1 MFDVYA
7 CLTDQHN
14 PWLVALAGVICL
26 FAAWTALSLTDR
38 ARAAVGRGRA
48 LWTAAGALA
57 TGGGIWATH
66 FVAMLAFQPDMPI
79 GYDLG
84 VTALSV
90 ALAVGLTGAGLGVNL
105 RGGLL
110 PALGG
115 GGLMGAAIG
124 AMHYTGMA
132 AVRAPATL
140 SYDPRFVVASLIIGG
155 AGAAAALALTS
166 GPLTAG
172 PLTAG
177 PLTAGPLTGERGGLK
192 RRVAAAGL
200 LTAGICGLH
209 FTAMAA
215 VRLIPTEALLVPSTT
230 APTGLAAAVAGIT
243 MMILVLSLAGSIVD
257 QRLADRAAREAA
269 RLRAS
274 ETRFRQL
281 ADVTFEGIV
290 IHAGKRILDV
300 NRAMTRLLGRAPE
313 DIIGRPVLDFVA
325 PGHRKGLTHATPQ
338 EPREIALLHA
348 DGSLVDVEVL
358 GEAIEH
364 DGRPAWVVAVRD
376 LRERK
381 QAEERL
387 RHMAHHDL
395 LTQLPNR
402 ALFND
407 RLEQALAQ
415 AERDGGAVA
424 VLCLDL
430 DRFKAVNDLLGHHG
444 GDALLQ
450 QAAQRL
456 LRAANDQD
464 TVARFSGDE
473 FVVLQTRIAQPAGA
487 EAAAKRM
494 VAALGA
500 PFDLDGQPILVG
512 TSIGIA
518 LYPQDARSGE
528 GLLRNADTALYRAKA
543 DGRGT
548 YRFFEAEMDARL
560 QERRRL
566 ERDLQQALFGEQ
578 LTVHFQPL
586 GDCSTQAIVGFEA
599 LVRWNHPERGLV
611 APSDFIPVAEDTGL
625 IVPLGEWVLR
635 EACREAARWP
645 SSIRVAVNLSPVQ
658 FRHADL
664 TERVVAILK
673 DTGLPPERLEL
684 EVTEGVLIDDSARA
698 LSTLRA
704 LKNAGIRI
712 SLDDFGTG
720 YSSLSYLQSFPFDK
734 IKIDR
739 SFIGNMPT
747 NEDSRSIV
755 RAIIALARSLR
766 ITVTA
771 EGVETE
777 EQLRLLRSEACN
789 QVQGYLLGRPAPA
802 GDVTARLAEPELAR

>member
-1 MFDVYA
+1 MLDVFT

-38 ARAAVGRGRA
+38 ARAAFGRGRA

-57 TGGGIWATH
+57 TGGGVWATH
-66 FVAMLAFQPDMPI
+66 FVAMLAFQPNVPI

-90 ALAVGLTGAGLGVNL
+90 ALAVGLTGVGLGVNL
-105 RGGLL
+105 RGGIL

-115 GGLMGAAIG
+115 GGLLGAAIG

-140 SYDPRFVVASLIIGG
+140 SYDSGLVAASLVIGG
-155 AGAAAALALTS
+155 VGAAAALALT
-166 GPLTAG
+166 AG
-172 PLTAG
+172 
-177 PLTAGPLTGERGGLK
+177 RGGLP
-192 RRVAAAGL
+192 RRAVAAGL

-215 VRLIPTEALLVPSTT
+215 ARLIPTEALLVPSPT
-230 APTGLAAAVAGIT
+230 APTGLAAAVAAIT

-257 QRLADRAAREAA
+257 QRLATRAAREAA

-281 ADVTFEGIV
+281 AEVTFEGIA
-290 IHAGKRILDV
+290 IHAEGRVLDV
-300 NRAMTRLLGRAPE
+300 NRAMTRLLGHAPE
-313 DIIGRPVLDFVA
+313 EIIGFPVLNFVA
-325 PGHRKGLTHATPQ
+325 PTHHEEVRRAAATPHQ
-338 EPREIALLHA
+338 PREIALLHA
-348 DGSLVDVEVL
+348 DGSVVDVEIL
-358 GEAIEH
+358 AETIEH
-364 DGRPAWVVAVRD
+364 DGRPARVVAVRD

-407 RLEQALAQ
+407 RLDQALAQ

-450 QAAQRL
+450 QVAQRL

-500 PFDLDGQPILVG
+500 PFDLDGQPVLIG

-518 LYPQDARSGE
+518 LYPQDARAGE
-528 GLLRNADTALYRAKA
+528 DLLRNADTALYRAKA

-566 ERDLQQALFGEQ
+566 ERDLQQALLGNQ
-578 LTVHFQPL
+578 LAVHFQPL

-599 LVRWNHPERGLV
+599 LVRWNHPERGQV
-611 APSDFIPVAEDTGL
+611 APSDFIPMAEETGL

-635 EACREAARWP
+635 EACREAVRWP
-645 SSIRVAVNLSPVQ
+645 DSIRVAVNLSPVQ

-664 TERVVAILK
+664 AERVIAILK

-698 LSTLRA
+698 LSTLKA
-704 LKNAGIRI
+704 LKQAGIRI

-777 EQLRLLRSEACN
+777 EQLRLLRSEDCN

-802 GDVTARLAEPELAR
+802 GDVSARLAEPELAG

>member
-14 PWLVALAGVICL
+14 PWLVALAGMICL

-38 ARAAVGRGRA
+38 ARAAIGRGRP

-66 FVAMLAFQPDMPI
+66 FVAMLAFQPNVPI

-90 ALAVGLTGAGLGVNL
+90 ALAVGLTGVGLGVNL
-105 RGGLL
+105 RGGTL

-115 GGLMGAAIG
+115 GGLLGAAIG

-140 SYDPRFVVASLIIGG
+140 SYDPSFVAASLVIGG
-155 AGAAAALALTS
+155 AGAAAALALTAGRS
-166 GPLTAG
+166 GLQ
-172 PLTAG
+172 
-177 PLTAGPLTGERGGLK
+177 
-192 RRVAAAGL
+192 RRAMAAGL

-215 VRLIPTEALLVPSTT
+215 VRLIPTEALLVPSPA
-230 APTGLAAAVAGIT
+230 APTGLAAAVAAIT

-257 QRLADRAAREAA
+257 QRLATRAAREAA

-290 IHAGKRILDV
+290 IHAGGRILDV
-300 NRAMTRLLGRAPE
+300 NRAMARLLGRAPE
-313 DIIGRPVLDFVA
+313 DFIGLPVLDFVA
-325 PGHRKGLTHATPQ
+325 PSHREGLVHAAATPH

-407 RLEQALAQ
+407 RLEQALAL

-450 QAAQRL
+450 QVAQRL

-473 FVVLQTRIAQPAGA
+473 FVVLQTRVAQPAGA
-487 EAAAKRM
+487 EAVAKRM

-500 PFDLDGQPILVG
+500 PFDLDGQPVRIG

-518 LYPQDARSGE
+518 LYPQDARAGE
-528 GLLRNADTALYRAKA
+528 ALLRNADTALYRAKA

-566 ERDLQQALFGEQ
+566 ERDLQQALLGEQ

-586 GDCSTQAIVGFEA
+586 GDCTTQQIVGFEA

-611 APSDFIPVAEDTGL
+611 APSDFIPMAEETGL

-635 EACREAARWP
+635 EACREAVRWP

-664 TERVVAILK
+664 AERVIGILK

-698 LSTLRA
+698 LSTLKA
-704 LKNAGIRI
+704 LKDAGIRI

-747 NEDSRSIV
+747 NEDSRAIV

-777 EQLRLLRSEACN
+777 EQLRLLRSESCN

-802 GDVTARLAEPELAR
+802 DDVSARLAEPAPELVG